1 MFQSAGVS
9 VKIVPRR
16 QLSSSWRLLPGYLA
30 GFWPA
35 VATLARTIRDERADI
50 VHTNSLYC
58 MYGPW
63 AAQVARR
70 PHILHVREI
79 PEVRLPFA
87 ASLRLSDQVVA
98 MSVAVASH
106 LNLSRAAEVVFDGV
120 DVEAFNPKVDGS
132 AVRTEL
138 GVPKTAPLVGFVARL
153 DPWKG
158 ADIFIRTAAAVSLQR
173 PDAHF
178 AIIGGELPGHEDHA
192 GALMRLTD
200 DLGLGDRVHFAGWR
214 YPPEAMPAVMT
225 GIDVL
230 VHTAVRPE
238 PFGLVF
244 LEAMAAARP
253 VVAADA
259 GGVPEVVDRGVTG
272 LLTAPG
278 DWEAAAAAVL
288 SLLNDRQRARTM
300 GEAGRRRV
308 ECHFDVRAQVRKI
321 EAVYER
327 LLEQ

>member
-9 VKIVPRR
+9 VRIVPRR

-35 VATLARTIRDERADI
+35 VARLARTIRDERADI

-63 AAQVARR
+63 AAQVTRR

-79 PEVRLPFA
+79 PELRLPFA
-87 ASLRLSDQVVA
+87 ANIRLSDKVVA
-98 MSVAVASH
+98 MSAAVASH
-106 LNLSRAAEVVFDGV
+106 LNLTQAAEVVFDGI
-120 DVEAFNPKVDGS
+120 DVQAFNPQVDGS

-138 GVPKTAPLVGFVARL
+138 GVPKNAPLIGFVARL

-158 ADIFIRTAAAVSLQR
+158 ADVFIRAAAAVSVQR
-173 PDAHF
+173 SDAHF
-178 AIIGGELPGHEDHA
+178 AVIGGELPGHEDHA
-192 GALMRLTD
+192 AALLHLAD
-200 DLGLGDRVHFAGWR
+200 QLGLGDRIHFAGWR
-214 YPPEAMPAVMT
+214 YPPESMPAVMT

-253 VVAADA
+253 IVAADA

-278 DWEAAAAAVL
+278 DWEAVAAAVL

-300 GEAGRRRV
+300 GEAGRHRV
-308 ECHFDVRAQVRKI
+308 EGLFDVRAQVRKV
-321 EAVYER
+321 EEMYER
-327 LLEQ
+327 LLER